1 MPAASVYDST
11 MYTTTV
17 FKNCVFKKNTATTT
31 RTFNCIKQYSG
42 TVGVSA
48 KNYCK
53 FTSILTFEDCTFT
66 ENQGLN
72 VVTVG
77 DYVFSSSNLT
87 IIDQSTPCDP
97 TLTVSDASSE
107 SESEGGCDY
116 DDGPPQRE
124 KACQG
129 FHNESI
135 YDCYQ
140 GAANQSRPLAD
151 LQKAYMPFHPM
162 DFLST
167 SSPAYLSI
175 VKVRPHFIQHRSNS
189 TSKHVWGSAKNA
201 AILLLPMRAKA
212 SVHDRPSMLL
222 HSSTSAAVGMNEM
235 MSCVSQHSNALM

>member
-1 MPAASVYDST
+1 MPAASVYDTT

-31 RTFNCIKQYSG
+31 RTNNCIKQYSG

-48 KNYCK
+48 ENYCK

-87 IIDQSTPCDP
+87 IIDQASPCDP
-97 TLTVSDASSE
+97 TVYDDSSE
-107 SESEGGCDY
+107 YENEGGCDY
-116 DDGPPQRE
+116 ETVPQKE

-135 YDCYQ
+135 HDCYQ
-140 GAANQSRPLAD
+140 GVANQSRPLAD
-151 LQKAYMPFHPM
+151 MPKAYMPFHPK

-175 VKVRPHFIQHRSNS
+175 VKVRPHFIQHRSIS
-189 TSKHVWGSAKNA
+189 TSNHVWGSAKNA

-212 SVHDRPSMLL
+212 SVHGRPSMLL

-235 MSCVSQHSNALM
+235 ISCVSQHSNALM